1 MNLKI
6 AEKKIID
13 VYEDN
18 PNNKEIILSIE
29 NKNYLIST
37 DEHLI
42 NKYSIRKEKLDPY
55 FSKLTN
61 IIYLNKQKSIL
72 IIPYPTAPSLREYNQ
87 NNVNY
92 DYERVVS
99 LLHQKLSEIHVPLD
113 YQNVSSHFDSKNWL
127 SQITNYTNR
136 YLKYLIENFLITKE
150 DEDIILNFIKKH
162 EEIFLNTSLYLIHTD
177 INDENVCYD
186 ISKNK
191 LELRR
196 YENVLVGD
204 LVYEY
209 TRMHEYI
216 YIDAF
221 KFYLNK
227 YVKNLEKEPLFP
239 FYQVYFNIMTL
250 AYEHKNNYDYQKT
263 KEKLVKL
270 VRNLEIAS

>member
-1 MNLKI
+1 M
-6 AEKKIID
+6 
-13 VYEDN
+13 
-18 PNNKEIILSIE
+18 
-29 NKNYLIST
+29 
-37 DEHLI
+37 
-42 NKYSIRKEKLDPY
+42 
-55 FSKLTN
+55 
-61 IIYLNKQKSIL
+61 
-72 IIPYPTAPSLREYNQ
+72 
-87 NNVNY
+87 
-92 DYERVVS
+92 
-99 LLHQKLSEIHVPLD
+99 
-113 YQNVSSHFDSKNWL
+113 
-127 SQITNYTNR
+127 
-136 YLKYLIENFLITKE
+136 
-150 DEDIILNFIKKH
+150 
-162 EEIFLNTSLYLIHTD
+162 NTSLYLIHTD

-270 VRNLEIAS
+270 VRNLESAS

>member
-6 AEKKIID
+6 TEKKIID
-13 VYEDN
+13 VYKGN

-61 IIYLNKQKSIL
+61 IIYLNKQKNIL

-92 DYERVVS
+92 DSERVAN
-99 LLHQKLSEIHVPLD
+99 LLRQKLSEIHIPLD

-136 YLKYLIENFLITKE
+136 YLKYLKENFLITKE

-177 INDENVCYD
+177 INDENICYD

-270 VRNLEIAS
+270 VRNLEKAS

>member
-6 AEKKIID
+6 TEKKIID

-42 NKYSIRKEKLDPY
+42 NKYSIRKEKLDHY

-72 IIPYPTAPSLREYNQ
+72 IIPYPTVPSLREYNQ
-87 NNVNY
+87 NSVNY
-92 DYERVVS
+92 DSERVAN
-99 LLHQKLSEIHVPLD
+99 LLHQKLSEIHIPLD

-136 YLKYLIENFLITKE
+136 YLKYLLDNFLITKE
-150 DEDIILNFIKKH
+150 AEDIILNFIKRH
-162 EEIFLNTSLYLIHTD
+162 EDFFVNAQLYLIHTD

-221 KFYLNK
+221 KVYLNK

-250 AYEHKNNYDYQKT
+250 AYEHKNSYDYQKT

-270 VRNLEIAS
+270 IRNLEIAS

>member
-6 AEKKIID
+6 TEKKIID

-61 IIYLNKQKSIL
+61 IIYLNKQKNIL
-72 IIPYPTAPSLREYNQ
+72 IIPYPTAPSLREYSQ
-87 NNVNY
+87 KGISY
-92 DYERVVS
+92 DSERVAN

-250 AYEHKNNYDYQKT
+250 AYEHKNNYDYQKA

-270 VRNLEIAS
+270 VRNLESAS